1 MSDTSDARATNAYWG
16 RDGLERRILDALSAA
31 GKDIGALTIDD
42 LAPADQFH
50 SGGKGAT
57 QRLARLAGL
66 QPGTRVLDVGGGFGG
81 PARTLAGEVGCR
93 GGGVGR

>member
-1 MSDTSDARATNAYWG
+1 VSDARTTNAYWG

-31 GKDIGALTIDD
+31 GKDIGAVTIDD

-57 QRLARLAGL
+57 QRLARRARLE
-66 QPGTRVLDVGGGFGG
+66 PGARVLDVGGGLGG
-81 PARTLAGEVGCR
+81 P
-93 GGGVGR
+93 